1 MIIEQIRK
9 LSSLRRDARGTAAI
23 EFAGA
28 GLLLALGLLN
38 AVDFGYY
45 MYQRMEVENAAQVGA
60 QAAWKICSQM
70 SMLPATQNCSG
81 LNTAITTAVRSTTL
95 GSSVNLASG
104 YPTEGYYCAN
114 ASNQMQLVGSVTSSE
129 PTDCSAAGNANTSPG
144 DYLQIRVTFA
154 YAPMFGIT
162 VMGLSGITSISTTS
176 WMRLS

>member
-1 MIIEQIRK
+1 MLIEQIRK
-9 LSSLRRDARGTAAI
+9 LPSFRRDARGTAAI

-28 GLLLALGLLN
+28 GMLLAVGLLN

-60 QAAWKICSQM
+60 QVAWKTCSQS
-70 SMLPATQNCSG
+70 SMLPATQNCAG
-81 LNTAITTAVRSTTL
+81 LNAAVTTAIQSTTL
-95 GSSVNLASG
+95 GSAVTLVSG
-104 YPTEGYYCAN
+104 YPTEGYYCVN
-114 ASNQMQLVGSVTSSE
+114 ASNQLQSVGSVTSSE

-144 DYLQIRVTFA
+144 DYLQIQVTFA

-162 VMGLSGITSISTTS
+162 VMGMSGITSISKTS